1 MPKFAASIF
10 TLINKTM
17 SEQII
22 VKERDEVIVRFSGDS
37 GDGMQLA
44 GNIFSTVSATVGND
58 ICTFPDY
65 PADIRA
71 PQGSLTGV
79 SGFQV
84 HIGSGKVYTPGDLCD
99 VLVAMNAAA
108 LKTQY
113 RYAKPDATIII
124 DTDSFGPADLKK
136 AAFAT
141 EDPLAEMNIDADR
154 VVACPI
160 TQMVKDCLADSGME
174 PKAVLKCRNMFALGL
189 VCWLFDRDLNVA
201 FNYLREKFAK
211 KPALAEANIKVIQAG
226 YDYGHNTHS
235 SATNVYR
242 VETKHKVPGRY
253 MDITGN
259 KATAYGFIAAAEKA
273 GLKLYLGSYPITPA
287 TDVLHELSKHKSLG
301 VTTVQCEDEIAGC
314 ASAVGASFAGALA
327 VTSTSGP
334 GICLK
339 SEAMNLAVIMELPLV
354 VLDVQ
359 RGGPAT
365 GLPTKSEQ
373 TDLLQ
378 VLFGRNGESPMPVLA
393 ATSPTDCFDAAYMA
407 CKIALEHMT
416 PVVLLTDAF
425 VANGSGAFRLPNLAE
440 YAAINPP
447 YVPEELK
454 GTWTPYQRQEENG
467 VRYWAVPGREGFQ
480 HILGGL
486 EKDNKTGAISTDP
499 ENHDLMTRLRQQK
512 IDAIPVPDLVV
523 EGDAEDAE
531 LLIVGFGGTYGHLH
545 AAMDE
550 MRATGKK
557 VALAHFK
564 YINPLPKNTAE
575 VLRKYPKVV
584 VAEQNSGQLA
594 AWLRMKVDR
603 FSPCQYNEV
612 KGQPFS
618 TNQLI
623 NVFTKMMEE

>member
-1 MPKFAASIF
+1 
-10 TLINKTM
+10 
-17 SEQII
+17 
-22 VKERDEVIVRFSGDS
+22 
-37 GDGMQLA
+37 MQLA
-44 GNIFSTVSATVGND
+44 GNIFSTVSATVGNS
-58 ICTFPDY
+58 ISTFPDY

-84 HIGSGKVYTPGDLCD
+84 HVGAGQVYTPGDQCD

-113 RYAKPDATIII
+113 RYAKPGAAIII
-124 DTDSFGPADLKK
+124 DTDSFGPKDLQK
-136 AAFAT
+136 AAFQS
-141 EDPLAEMNIDADR
+141 EDYLGEMGIDPDR
-154 VVACPI
+154 VIACPL
-160 TQMVKDCLADSGME
+160 TTMVKNCLKDSGMDV
-174 PKAVLKCRNMFALGL
+174 KSILKCRNMFALGL
-189 VCWLFDRDLNVA
+189 VCWLFDRDLDIA
-201 FNYLREKFAK
+201 FNFLREKFAK
-211 KPALAEANIKVIQAG
+211 KPGVAEANIKVIQAG

-235 SATNVYR
+235 SVTNVYR
-242 VETKHKVPGRY
+242 IETRNKMPGRY

-301 VTTVQCEDEIAGC
+301 VVTVQCEDEIAGC
-314 ASAVGASFAGALA
+314 ASSLGASFAGALA

-334 GICLK
+334 GMCLK

-378 VLFGRNGESPMPVLA
+378 ALFGRNGESPMPVIA
-393 ATSPTDCFDAAYMA
+393 ATSPTDCFDAAFQA
-407 CKIALEHMT
+407 CKMALEHMT
-416 PVVLLTDAF
+416 PVILMTDAY
-425 VANGSGAFRLPNLAE
+425 VANGSGAFRLPKMADFPT
-440 YAAINPP
+440 ITPP
-447 YVPEELK
+447 YVPQEMK
-454 GTWTPYQRQEENG
+454 GSWTPYMRKEDG
-467 VRYWAVPGREGFQ
+467 TRYWAVPGREGFE

-486 EKDNKTGAISTDP
+486 EKDDKTGAISTNP
-499 ENHDLMTRLRQQK
+499 ENHDLMTRKRQAK
-512 IDAIPVPDLVV
+512 IDAIPVPDLEVL
-523 EGDAEDAE
+523 GDKDDAD

-550 MRATGKK
+550 MRSAGHK

-564 YINPLPKNTAE
+564 YLNPLPKNTAE
-575 VLRKYPKVV
+575 VMRKYPRVV
-584 VAEQNSGQLA
+584 VAEQNMGQLA
-594 AWLRMKVDR
+594 GWLRMKVDG
-603 FSPCQYNEV
+603 FVPAQYNEV
-612 KGQPFS
+612 KGQPFKVS
-618 TNQLI
+618 EL
-623 NVFTKMMEE
+623 VKAFTPMLQK

>member
-1 MPKFAASIF
+1 MA
-10 TLINKTM
+10 NDM
-17 SEQII
+17 M
-22 VKERDEVIVRFSGDS
+22 VKELEQVVVRFSGDS

-58 ICTFPDY
+58 ISTFPDY

-84 HIGSGKVYTPGDLCD
+84 HIGANKVYTPGDKCD

-113 RYAKPDATIII
+113 KFAKSTACIII
-124 DTDSFGPADLKK
+124 DTDAFQKSDLEK
-136 AAFAT
+136 AAFKT
-141 EDPLAEMNIDADR
+141 DNPIEEMGIKQDVIA
-154 VVACPI
+154 API
-160 TQMVKDCLADSGME
+160 SQIVKDCLADTGMDN
-174 PKAVLKCRNMFALGL
+174 KSMLKCRNMFAVGL
-189 VCWLFDRDLNVA
+189 VCWLFSRDLTIA
-201 FNYLREKFAK
+201 EEFIREKFAK
-211 KPALAEANIKVIQAG
+211 KPEIAEANIKVIRAG
-226 YDYGHNTHS
+226 YDYGHNTHA
-235 SATNVYR
+235 SASHTYKI
-242 VETKHKVPGRY
+242 ESKVKTPGRY

-301 VTTVQCEDEIAGC
+301 VMTVQCEDEISGC

-393 ATSPTDCFDAAYMA
+393 ATSPTDCFECAYMA
-407 CKIALEHMT
+407 SKIALEHMT

-425 VANGSGAFRLPNLAE
+425 VANGSAAWKLPKLAD
-440 YAAINPP
+440 YPAIVPP
-447 YVPEELK
+447 YVRPEMQ
-454 GTWTPYQRQEENG
+454 GSWTPYQRDEKTG
-467 VRYWAVPGREGFQ
+467 SRYWAIPGTEGFT

-499 ENHDLMTRLRQQK
+499 ENHDLMTRLRAEK
-512 IDAIPVPDLVV
+512 IAKIEVPDVEV
-523 EGDAEDAE
+523 EGDKDDAE

-550 MRATGKK
+550 LRATGKK
-557 VALAHFK
+557 AALAHFK
-564 YINPLPKNTAE
+564 FINPLPKNTAE
-575 VLRKYPKVV
+575 VMKRYKKVV
-584 VAEQNSGQLA
+584 VAEQNMGQFA
-594 AWLRMKVDR
+594 GYLRMKVDG
-603 FSPCQYNEV
+603 FVPYQFNQV
-612 KGQPFS
+612 KGQPFLV
-618 TNQLI
+618 NELVQA
-623 NVFTKMMEE
+623 FEEIIKN

>member
-1 MPKFAASIF
+1 MAEE
-10 TLINKTM
+10 M
-17 SEQII
+17 I
-22 VKERDEVIVRFSGDS
+22 VKELDQVVVRFSGDS

-44 GNIFSTVSATVGND
+44 GNLFSTISATVGND
-58 ICTFPDY
+58 ISTFPDY

-84 HIGSGKVYTPGDLCD
+84 HIGASKVFTPGDQCD

-113 RYAKPDATIII
+113 KFAKSTACIII
-124 DTDSFGPADLKK
+124 DTDCFQKSDLEK
-136 AAFAT
+136 AAFKT
-141 EDPLAEMNIDADR
+141 DNPIEEMGIKNDVIA
-154 VVACPI
+154 API
-160 TQMVKDCLADSGME
+160 SQMVKDCLADSGMDN
-174 PKAVLKCRNMFALGL
+174 KSMLKCRNMFALGL
-189 VCWLFDRDLNVA
+189 VCWLFNRDLTIAEN
-201 FNYLREKFAK
+201 FLREKFAK
-211 KPALAEANIKVIQAG
+211 KPAIAEANIKVIHAG

-235 SATNVYR
+235 SVAHTYR
-242 VETKHKVPGRY
+242 IESKTVNPGKY

-273 GLKLYLGSYPITPA
+273 GLKLFLGSYPITPA

-301 VTTVQCEDEIAGC
+301 VVTVQCEDEIAGC
-314 ASAVGASFAGALA
+314 ASAVGASYAGALA

-393 ATSPTDCFDAAYMA
+393 ATSPTDCFEAAFEA
-407 CKIALEHMT
+407 SKIALEHMT

-425 VANGSGAFRLPNLAE
+425 IANGSAAWKLPVLAD
-440 YAAINPP
+440 YPAIQPP
-447 YVPEELK
+447 FVPAELK
-454 GTWTPYQRQEENG
+454 GTWTPYQRNEEG
-467 VRYWAVPGREGFQ
+467 VRYWAVPGTEGFT

-486 EKDNKTGAISTDP
+486 EKDNATGAISTNP
-499 ENHDLMTRLRQQK
+499 ENHHLMTQLRQQK
-512 IDAIPVPDLVV
+512 IDNIKVPDVVV
-523 EGDAEDAE
+523 EGDKDDAE

-550 MRATGKK
+550 MRAAGKK

-564 YINPLPKNTAE
+564 YINPLPANTEE
-575 VLRKYPKVV
+575 VMKKYPKVV
-584 VAEQNSGQLA
+584 VAEQNMGQFA
-594 AWLRMKVDR
+594 GYLRMKIDGFV
-603 FSPCQYNEV
+603 PNQYNEV
-612 KGQPFS
+612 KGQPFVVNELV
-618 TNQLI
+618 TA
-623 NVFTKMMEE
+623 FTEIYNK